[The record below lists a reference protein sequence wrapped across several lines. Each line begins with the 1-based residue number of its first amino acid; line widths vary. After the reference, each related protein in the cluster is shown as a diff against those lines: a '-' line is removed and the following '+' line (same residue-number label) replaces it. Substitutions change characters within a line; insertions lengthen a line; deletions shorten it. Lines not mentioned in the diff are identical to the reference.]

1 MIAKGCTP
9 FLGGKVFRIMK
20 GHAEAE
26 VGFAGSRPARE
37 DPGAG
42 LAFAEEDPRCRSS
55 VIAAGERIGEF
66 YRALFS

>member
-42 LAFAEEDPRCRSS
+42 LASGGKIQVPD
-55 VIAAGERIGEF
+55 
-66 YRALFS
+66 